1 MYTCTYDCDYLK
13 KNHDITKSSFFKIG
27 NLKQKHILINIFQK
41 EKEIKNCNKKLF
53 KYHQKNK
60 NKYLNVYK

>member
-13 KNHDITKSSFFKIG
+13 KNHAITKSSFFKIG

-41 EKEIKNCNKKLF
+41 EKEKEIKIVIKN
-53 KYHQKNK
+53 
-60 NKYLNVYK
+60 YLDIIKRTKINI